1 MFVFVSNFV
10 SWRNLTENYRTW
22 LAEVPPFLYCKN
34 SSRNAYKALG
44 ISVPGHASRA
54 SRALVLT
61 SLETLHA
68 LVLKR
73 SESVC
78 VDLRAEQ
85 NTEHEKQSSA
95 TARIHL
101 IHNVLSG
108 EKLEEKPL
116 ILRRSIILIKTL
128 RHSRILLGLW
138 LFLKSDR
145 SHSRELSYDNHRIA
159 LTSLLIESDGL
170 L

>member
-1 MFVFVSNFV
+1 MFRCSFLCQISY
-10 SWRNLTENYRTW
+10 LAGTW
-22 LAEVPPFLYCKN
+22 LKTIERGCLKFPLSY
-34 SSRNAYKALG
+34 S
-44 ISVPGHASRA
+44 A
-54 SRALVLT
+54 SRALGLT
-61 SLETLHA
+61 SLETLRA
-68 LVLKR
+68 LVFKW
-73 SESVC
+73 SETIC

-128 RHSRILLGLW
+128 RHSRILFGSW

-145 SHSRELSYDNHRIA
+145 SHSRDLSYDNHRIA